1 MSENEDITM
10 EDQMILVRRYWLD
23 VLGIELGESVVIL
36 PRDGQGFQGLLVDL
50 LSSTSGMPL
59 LVIIQQAAGM
69 PRVNIR
75 WDAITMI
82 TAKVPEAPIETANTT
97 LDFDSLVAFAEREG
111 IDVPEDIRQMLDTPG
126 L

>member
-82 TAKVPEAPIETANTT
+82 TAKIPEAPIETANTT

>member
-59 LVIIQQAAGM
+59 LVIIQRAAGM